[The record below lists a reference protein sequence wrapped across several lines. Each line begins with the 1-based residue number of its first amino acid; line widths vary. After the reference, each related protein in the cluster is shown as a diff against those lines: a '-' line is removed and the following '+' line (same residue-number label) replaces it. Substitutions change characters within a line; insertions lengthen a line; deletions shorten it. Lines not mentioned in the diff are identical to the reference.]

1 MENTDLKWIKEHY
14 GENFSCL
21 CQDMFP
27 SILKKEGVLP
37 RLLKKHFLPSQELY
51 DDILICDCISS
62 FRDYVYKLVRAEENM
77 AKLGLSF
84 NDSYKMLFEKE
95 NSKSFKIPNY
105 VQATDGKFYKY
116 NQEISN
122 IFYCP
127 NNVIIQDKNVYY
139 FNRDKSIL
147 FDHFILDFEKNKII
161 DYNLINVGEAP
172 DFFPESVGKIK
183 AIKRMQGKDG
193 LTIVITPEN
202 GELVEIALDK
212 RNQIVGY
219 SNPNI
224 EQIDNN
230 FLFYNRVLTSI
241 NLPKVQKIGNGF
253 LDFNRAL
260 TSIDLPKVEEIG
272 NKFLYSNKFLTSIN
286 LPKVKKIGDS
296 FLCSNKFLT
305 SIDLPK
311 VVKIGD
317 KFLYFNNSLRSM
329 NISKLQQT
337 DDAFLEKKW
346 LAANANLSNTKNDN
360 AELSNRGNELSKD
373 ISNLL
378 DREI

>member
-1 MENTDLKWIKEHY
+1 MENTDLKRIKAHY

-230 FLFYNRVLTSI
+230 FLFYNRALTSI

-286 LPKVKKIGDS
+286 LPNIRKIGDG
-296 FLCSNKFLT
+296 FLCRNESLTSVNLPKAKQIGNYFLAWNKSLT
-305 SIDLPK
+305 SIELPK
-311 VVKIGD
+311 VEQIG
-317 KFLYFNNSLRSM
+317 KGFL
-329 NISKLQQT
+329 Q
-337 DDAFLEKKW
+337 EKKSVAS
-346 LAANANLSNTKNDN
+346 LILHSVEKNN
-360 AELSNRGNELSKD
+360 KLLKS
-373 ISNLL
+373 SNLMNL
-378 DREI
+378 LEREI